1 MKTYRIL
8 QVSSGVLLVLLVSL
22 LIIASAGQRL
32 FSQSSST
39 PGRQDIIQTAVAGT
53 VAALTRTVEMDE
65 STVEPSG
72 TPMPTN
78 IAMPAATATP
88 SPETNLTPLPTVEA
102 LVLDIPTPG
111 PLPVSAWR
119 PPLYPVP
126 WALSDEDH
134 FYFIRPIA
142 ADTINW
148 PVSDYKYGGI
158 VFGPDTV
165 HTGIDIDAPQGT
177 PVLAAASGKVIWAG
191 YGLLAGVENAKDDY
205 GLAVAI
211 QHDFGF
217 KGERLYTLYAHMG
230 EINVVDNQYVEAG
243 DVLGKVGSTGEST
256 GPHLHFEVRLGKN
269 LFWNTRNPELWIAPP
284 QGWGVLA
291 ARIMD
296 ESGKPLN
303 HIVVSLR
310 NRETGKTYEVRTYGG
325 KTVNA
330 DDYYQ
335 ENLVMGDLPAGSYIL
350 WVDYPDNSKYHKF
363 DIHPGAISFVSY
375 WGSKGFDIKPT
386 PTPSMDF
393 LPVDTP

>member
-1 MKTYRIL
+1 MKTYRVL
-8 QVSSGVLLVLLVSL
+8 QVSSGVLLILFVSL
-22 LIIASAGQRL
+22 LVIASAGQKL
-32 FSQSSST
+32 FSPTSST

-53 VAALTRTVEMDE
+53 VVALTQNPDNNTNP
-65 STVEPSG
+65 VEP
-72 TPMPTN
+72 TQTLAPTN
-78 IAMPAATATP
+78 TPASTSTP
-88 SPETNLTPLPTVEA
+88 TLTPVIDLTPLPTVEA
-102 LVLDIPTPG
+102 LVIDIPTPG

-126 WALSDEDH
+126 WALTDEDH
-134 FYFIRPIA
+134 FYFIRPIG

-165 HTGIDIDAPQGT
+165 HTGIDIDAPKDS
-177 PVLAAASGKVIWAG
+177 PVLAAADGKVIWAG
-191 YGLLAGVENAKDDY
+191 YGLLAGVEDAKDDY

-211 QHDFGF
+211 QHDFGY

-303 HIVVSLR
+303 HVVVSLR
-310 NRETGKTYEVRTYGG
+310 NRETGKIYEVRTYGG

-330 DDYYQ
+330 DDYYN

-363 DIHPGAISFVSY
+363 DIHPGAVTFITY
-375 WGSKGFDIKPT
+375 WGSKGFEIKPT
-386 PTPSMDF
+386 PTLSLDF
-393 LPVDTP
+393 LPTDTP